1 MSESWQEAESL
12 EGSIFLQDG
21 LRILARIIARDIA
34 SKPHLEPDT
43 FAHPETYN
51 TQKQ

>member
-1 MSESWQEAESL
+1 MNESWQEAESL

-34 SKPHLEPDT
+34 PNTHLEPDT
-43 FAHPETYN
+43 FAHPETDI